1 LPIVKTQVNPDGN
14 LLYPLSEFY
23 EQSGLPLPA
32 VSRVEGR
39 DIPEPCRSLLVHERD
54 LTPTLESAYQRNML
68 LRVLQ
73 HTLSDSVL
81 SRQVVLVPGGA
92 AAPAAFGAIKIYL
105 ENFPSQARALI
116 LGLQQPLG
124 TILRTQEI
132 SHASRPDAYIRV
144 KPDDLIAN
152 ALRLAGPGVLYGRRN
167 VLVDAA
173 HHVLARVVEILP
185 PVKP

>member
-1 LPIVKTQVNPDGN
+1 MKPDGN

-32 VSRVEGR
+32 VSRIEGR
-39 DIPEPCRSLLVHERD
+39 DIPEPCQSLLVHERD
-54 LTPTLESAYQRNML
+54 LTPTLEGAYQRNML

-81 SRQVVLVPGGA
+81 SRQVVLAPGES

-105 ENFPSQARALI
+105 QNFPPRARALI
-116 LGLQQPLG
+116 LEFKQPLG

-132 SHASRPDAYIRV
+132 GHASRPDAYIRV

-152 ALRLAGPGVLYGRRN
+152 ALRLADHGVLYGRRN
-167 VLVDAA
+167 VLMDDA
-173 HHVLARVVEILP
+173 HRVLARVVEILP
-185 PVKP
+185 PAKP